1 MIKNAKYW
9 LEQAKFSGLKDS
21 NGETWPEKIEEILE
35 NSKFSQ
41 NKTFESLY
49 DFVYEGFGKW
59 NDTPQG
65 YEYWQKI
72 YNMDEVLF
80 FKEFDY
86 GRIIR
91 LKNLELNFKVNLQKA
106 FLAGILRAKSE
117 DQPDFEGWYEDL
129 LDNQTK

>member
-9 LEQAKFSGLKDS
+9 LEQAKFAGLLDS
-21 NGETWPEKIEEILE
+21 NGESWPEKIEQILS
-35 NSKFSQ
+35 NSAISQ
-41 NKTFESLY
+41 NKKFDSLY

-59 NDTPQG
+59 NVTSQG